1 MALECFSEAEN
12 PLLKLKSVPNLL
24 QQDITDSIS
33 KLTEHQVGSTKRYK
47 TFFFWFFGWNT
58 LFFLKNKLYITQT
71 QKISKSFFSSS
82 KFS

>member
-33 KLTEHQVGSTKRYK
+33 KLTEHQVGSTKIQ
-47 TFFFWFFGWNT
+47 N
-58 LFFLKNKLYITQT
+58 LFFYFLVEILC
-71 QKISKSFFSSS
+71 FF
-82 KFS
+82 KEQIVHYTDTENFQVIF

>member
-33 KLTEHQVGSTKRYK
+33 KLTEHQVGSTKIRYK
-47 TFFFWFFGWNT
+47 TFFFGFLVFWLKCFVFFKEQIVHYTDTEN
-58 LFFLKNKLYITQT
+58 FQVIF
-71 QKISKSFFSSS
+71 
-82 KFS
+82 

>member
-33 KLTEHQVGSTKRYK
+33 KLTEHQVSSTKIQNL
-47 TFFFWFFGWNT
+47 FFLFLGWNT

>member
-33 KLTEHQVGSTKRYK
+33 KLTEHQVLVKENFISI
-47 TFFFWFFGWNT
+47 FW
-58 LFFLKNKLYITQT
+58 LKYFIFKNYHI
-71 QKISKSFFSSS
+71 
-82 KFS
+82 